1 LQRLQTRYEDSLS
14 RFRISLTN
22 WSRFK
27 FNETIWRRS
36 PDLLLEVSDHIGCI
50 MGYRPDMKIMCPYSC
65 SPQQM
70 GLGTLQMNEIG
81 EGHQISF
88 LASTNDFAI
97 LGQRVGIS
105 NFPLQIQNPL
115 EISV

>member
-1 LQRLQTRYEDSLS
+1 MKIPVKIQNLLNKLVQVQ
-14 RFRISLTN
+14 
-22 WSRFK
+22 

-65 SPQQM
+65 FPQQM
-70 GLGTLQMNEIG
+70 GLGTLQINEIG

-88 LASTNDFAI
+88 LASINDFAI

-115 EISV
+115 EFGLESLSTK

>member
-1 LQRLQTRYEDSLS
+1 
-14 RFRISLTN
+14 
-22 WSRFK
+22 
-27 FNETIWRRS
+27 
-36 PDLLLEVSDHIGCI
+36 
-50 MGYRPDMKIMCPYSC
+50 
-65 SPQQM
+65 M